1 MINKELKEYIENNI
15 FPEYNKNDEGHN
27 LDHIKYVIERSLK
40 FAKIVQDINVDM
52 VYTIAV
58 YHDLGH
64 HIDKKIMKK
73 FPVKCY

>member
-27 LDHIKYVIERSLK
+27 LDHIKYIIERSLK

-64 HIDKKIMKK
+64 HIDKKNHEKISS
-73 FPVKCY
+73 

>member
-15 FPEYNKNDEGHN
+15 FPKYNKNDEGHN

-64 HIDKKIMKK
+64 HIDKKNHETISS
-73 FPVKCY
+73 

>member
-64 HIDKKIMKK
+64 HIDKKKS
-73 FPVKCY
+73 

>member
-58 YHDLGH
+58 YHDLGN
-64 HIDKKIMKK
+64 HIDKKNHEKISS
-73 FPVKCY
+73 

>member
-64 HIDKKIMKK
+64 HIDKKNYEKISS
-73 FPVKCY
+73 